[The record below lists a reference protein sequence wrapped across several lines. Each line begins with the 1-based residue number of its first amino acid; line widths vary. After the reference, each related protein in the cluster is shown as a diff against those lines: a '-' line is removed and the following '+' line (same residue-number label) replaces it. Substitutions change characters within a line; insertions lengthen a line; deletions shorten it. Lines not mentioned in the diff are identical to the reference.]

1 MVRFLFNRIVQAL
14 LVIWALITITF
25 FLVRMIPGDPFA
37 GEKNL
42 PESVKAKL
50 REQYD
55 LDKPLMVQYWK
66 TISNIALRGDFGIST
81 KYEGR
86 TVNDFIRE
94 AFPISLRLGLFALAI
109 ALAIGIPAGLLA
121 AVRQNTWA
129 DYAPM
134 SVAMLGICLP
144 TFVLGPLLAL
154 LFGIKLGWFN
164 VAGLYE
170 WRDWVLP
177 SLTLGL
183 VYAASIAR
191 MTRGGML
198 EVLSQDFIRTAH
210 AKGLHPSRI
219 VFRHALKAGLMPV
232 ISFLGPAV
240 AGLVTGSFILE
251 KIFQIPGLGSHFVEA
266 ATTRDVTLIVGTA
279 AFYAVLITGCNLL
292 VDVLMVLLNPRL
304 KFGS

>member
-1 MVRFLFNRIVQAL
+1 MLRYIIKRILQSI
-14 LVIWALITITF
+14 LVIWVLITITF
-25 FLVRMIPGDPFA
+25 FLVKVIPGDPFGA
-37 GEKNL
+37 DKNL
-42 PESVKAKL
+42 PPAVKAKL
-50 REQYD
+50 EQTYG
-55 LDKPLMVQYWK
+55 LDKSWPAQYGMLLK
-66 TISNIALRGDFGIST
+66 NIVLHGDFGVSM

-109 ALAIGIPAGLLA
+109 ALAIGIPAGLIA

-129 DYAPM
+129 DYVPM

-154 LFGIKLGWFN
+154 TFGIRFGWFN

-183 VYAASIAR
+183 VYSASIAR
-191 MTRGGML
+191 LTRGGML
-198 EVLSQDFIRTAH
+198 EVLSQDYIRTAR
-210 AKGLHPSRI
+210 AKGLSPQRI

-251 KIFQIPGLGSHFVEA
+251 KVFQIPGLGSHFVEA
-266 ATTRDVTLIVGTA
+266 ASTRDITLVVGTA
-279 AFYAVLITGCNLL
+279 AFYAILITGCNLL
-292 VDVLMVLLNPRL
+292 VDIIQVLLNPRL
-304 KFGS
+304 KFES